1 MGENLEDKMGGY
13 MQDIQFSNAL
23 YQVSEILNN
32 DEDKDSI
39 KEKIPKQIISYIESN
54 KSKDYNW
61 TIDNT
66 ASLEKQ
72 NLLQT
77 TKEILTVL
85 YRNYICNNDER
96 EELDRALMENEIR
109 YQNELKEKYNPDNIF
124 KKRG

>member
-23 YQVSEILNN
+23 YQVSEILNY

>member
-1 MGENLEDKMGGY
+1 

-23 YQVSEILNN
+23 YQVSEILNY

-39 KEKIPKQIISYIESN
+39 KEKIPKQVISYIESN